1 MRVALCDDSNI
12 FRNDAKNKVE
22 AYFNSLDLMIYEYES
37 GESLLK
43 ALQILSFDL
52 LILDIEMGG
61 IDGLETAKRIRE
73 SGSDMPIILLTSHT
87 EFAMDGYE
95 LGVYRFLSKP
105 VQEDKLYDAL
115 DSIIQKLGD
124 EKKVML
130 RADGED
136 ILVKGHVIL
145 TSWGYTFRY

>member
-12 FRNDAKNKVE
+12 FRNDVKNKVE

-61 IDGLETAKRIRE
+61 IDGLETAKR
-73 SGSDMPIILLTSHT
+73 
-87 EFAMDGYE
+87 
-95 LGVYRFLSKP
+95 
-105 VQEDKLYDAL
+105 
-115 DSIIQKLGD
+115 
-124 EKKVML
+124 
-130 RADGED
+130 
-136 ILVKGHVIL
+136 
-145 TSWGYTFRY
+145 